1 MNAAEKQAI
10 VDGLKEKHGRIFEVE
25 DEDSDYGLVIVR
37 PLTKLE
43 YRRVKEQRDDDT
55 RKHMVDEFVAM
66 TSIVYPDAMGAQ
78 RLIDQ
83 FPVFAASVTGEVL
96 KISGAENLHAKK
108 L

>member
-1 MNAAEKQAI
+1 MNTEEKKAI
-10 VDGLKEKHGRIFEVE
+10 IDGLKEKYGRIFELS

-43 YRRVKEQRDDDT
+43 YRKLKEQRDDDT
-55 RKHMVDEFVAM
+55 RKHMADEFVAQ
-66 TSIVYPDAMGAQ
+66 TAIVYPDAIGAQ

-83 FPVFAASVTGEVL
+83 FPVFAASVMVAVL
-96 KISGAENLHAKK
+96 KVSGSEDLRSKK